1 MFDLRWLR
9 MSLAPLFLLATAG
22 SRADEP
28 GAVPKAE
35 DGRPLNLGFE
45 SGTLQDWQA
54 EGPAFQNGPVD
65 GDTVKARRPEAQ
77 VGFDGRYWAGSFE
90 AEGDVPTGTLTSVPF
105 VVDHPWASFLV
116 GGGSGRE
123 TFVELIRVDT
133 GKPFYRV
140 SGTSTEDMTRVAVD
154 LKDHQNKSIQIRLVD
169 NASGPW
175 GHVNYDDFRFHDAE
189 PDVPSRDVP
198 TSFDV
203 YAHAGLSPQ
212 EAADAMTLPE
222 GFHVSVFAG
231 EPDVVQ
237 PIALSLDDRG
247 RVWVAE
253 AYSYPIKVAPEDAR
267 DRILIFEDT
276 DNDGHFDKRTIFADG
291 LNLVS
296 GLEVGFGGVWVG
308 AAPNLLFI
316 PDSDG
321 DDKPDGPP
329 EVLLDGWGMQDTHE
343 TLNTFRWGPDGWL
356 YGCHGIFVESK
367 VGKPGT
373 PESERTSMN
382 GGVWRYHPKKHR
394 FEVFAHGTSNP
405 WGIDFDEN
413 GQCIITA
420 CVIPHLWHIIPGGR
434 YQRQAG
440 QHDNPYTYDDIKQI
454 GDHVHYVGAN
464 PHAGNARSDSAGG
477 GHAHSGA
484 LIYQGD
490 AWPEEYRGSIIMN
503 NIHGARLNRDTLEP
517 KGSGFVGH
525 HAPDFLLANDAW
537 SQLLNFRQGPDGSVY
552 MIDWY
557 DKNQCHRWELDSHD
571 RSNGRIFKVSYKDPN
586 RPGPLPEVSKP
597 YAGES
602 IEKLME
608 QDLIQMVPVVG
619 KDFVKWKVPNIW
631 YQRRARH
638 FFQSRGL
645 APGSRSG
652 LISLLENGIPVA
664 VGGNAATRP
673 QERKL
678 DESRCLNILW
688 TLHVTGGLEEEVIQ
702 SSLASEHPHV
712 RGWAVRLACED
723 GDPSSATLAKF
734 AELAKADPSP
744 VVRLELAA
752 AIQRISPE
760 NRWDIIEGL
769 VAHAE
774 DVDDHNLP
782 LMDWY
787 ALEPLAEVDPARML
801 AIAESSPM
809 PNLRPFA
816 LRRIAAIGTP
826 ESIAIVVDAI
836 GHTTDSAG
844 RRIALDAVN
853 TALQGRRRVE
863 PPAGWPAVFA
873 SMLNDPDESV
883 QTGAIALGTTFGD
896 ARALASLR
904 EVLIDANQPPAR
916 RAEALAALLKARDP
930 ELPPLLL
937 ALAVEPSPLQ
947 SNAIRG
953 LAAFDQ
959 PESAGVLI
967 SAYPDLSASNRR
979 DALSTLTAR
988 TASAMELLAAVES
1001 KTIRASDLTADLI
1014 RDLRNLKDDAVTSRI
1029 AEVWG
1034 AARETPAAKAEQIE
1048 KYRAIVRK
1056 GYSDAPD
1063 PGLGRSLFAKTCGQC
1078 HVLFGTGGDVG
1089 PELTGSNRADLDY
1102 IFQNVVDPSA
1112 LVGKDYQASVLALND
1127 GRILTGIVKREDPD
1141 SITLATANET
1151 VVVPATDVEERQ
1163 LTESSL
1169 MPEDQWEPLSDHE
1182 IRSLVA
1188 YLASP
1193 TQVPLRAT
1201 DESAAA
1207 FFNGRDLTGW
1217 QGDPALWSV
1226 EDGEIVGRTD
1236 GLERNEFLRNDLNV
1250 GDFRLTL
1257 KIKLAADTG
1266 NSGVQFRSEP
1276 LPEGEIRGYQADVG
1290 PGWWGKLYE
1299 ENARGLLWDRSG
1311 EQHVHK
1317 GEWNDYEIEAVG
1329 SRITTK
1335 INGQPCVDLDDP
1347 PGARRGVFAFQLHSG
1362 GATEVRF
1369 KDVRLE
1375 LIDAPSE

>member
-1 MFDLRWLR
+1 MIDRRILPATLVLTWTLA
-9 MSLAPLFLLATAG
+9 MSLA
-22 SRADEP
+22 SRANALEDP
-28 GAVPKAE
+28 GVVPKAE
-35 DGRPLNLGFE
+35 DGRTLNLGFE
-45 SGTLQDWQA
+45 AGTLQDWQA
-54 EGPAFQNGPVD
+54 EGPAFQSCPVE
-65 GDTVKARRPEAQ
+65 GDTVTVRRPDAK
-77 VGFDGRYWAGSFE
+77 VGFEGRFWAGSFE
-90 AEGDVPTGTLTSVPF
+90 AAGDAPTGSLMSVPF

-116 GGGSGRE
+116 GGGSHRE
-123 TFVELIRVDT
+123 TFVELVRVDT
-133 GKPFYRV
+133 GKPFYRT
-140 SGTSTEDMTRVAVD
+140 SGADSEDMTRVAVD
-154 LKDHQNKSIQIRLVD
+154 MKDHQGKSIQIRLVD
-169 NASGPW
+169 EDSGGW
-175 GHVNYDDFRFHDAE
+175 GHLNFDDFRFHDAKPAV
-189 PDVPSRDVP
+189 PDRDVP

-203 YAHAGLSPQ
+203 YAHAGLSPE
-212 EAADAMTLPE
+212 EAAAAMTLPE
-222 GFHVSVFAG
+222 GFRVSVFAG

-237 PIALSLDDRG
+237 PIALAVDDRG

-253 AYSYPIKVAPEDAR
+253 AYSYPIKVAPEDAK
-267 DRILIFEDT
+267 DRVLIFEDV
-276 DNDGHFDKRTIFADG
+276 DNDGHFDKRTIFAEG

-296 GLEVGFGGVWVG
+296 GLEVGYGGVWVG
-308 AAPNLLFI
+308 AAPNLMFI
-316 PDSDG
+316 PDADG

-329 EVLLDGWGMQDTHE
+329 QVLLDGWGMQDTHE
-343 TLNTFRWGPDGWL
+343 TLNSFRWGPDGWL
-356 YGCHGIFVESK
+356 YGCHGIFTSSN

-373 PESERTSMN
+373 PESERAPIN

-440 QHDNPYTYDDIKQI
+440 QHFNPYTYDDIKQI

-484 LIYQGD
+484 LIYRGD
-490 AWPEEYRGSIIMN
+490 AWPEEFRGSVLMN

-517 KGSGFVGH
+517 VGSGFVGH

-537 SQLLNFRQGPDGSVY
+537 SQLLNFRQGPDGCVY

-571 RSNGRIFKVSYKDPN
+571 RSNGRIFKVSYGEPRSKEFSDYLLANLLQTVPTIGE
-586 RPGPLPEVSKP
+586 GPAHFHPLDGWAVRHSLRKVHETGLDERTRSWIADGILRGFSRKIPDV
-597 YAGES
+597 
-602 IEKLME
+602 IE
-608 QDLIQMVPVVG
+608 D
-619 KDFVKWKVPNIW
+619 KVW
-631 YQRRARH
+631 
-638 FFQSRGL
+638 F
-645 APGSRSG
+645 
-652 LISLLENGIPVA
+652 
-664 VGGNAATRP
+664 
-673 QERKL
+673 
-678 DESRCLNILW
+678 DESRTLVGLW
-688 TLHVTGGLEEEVIQ
+688 ALHGSGGLREAE
-702 SSLASEHPHV
+702 LAQAIESKYHHV
-712 RGWAVRLACED
+712 RGWAIRLACED
-723 GDPSSATLAKF
+723 GDPSSANLAKF

-752 AIQRISPE
+752 ALQRISLE
-760 NRWDIIEGL
+760 NRWGIISGL

-787 ALEPLAEVDPARML
+787 ALEPLAAADPARAL
-801 AIAESSPM
+801 AIAETSPL
-809 PNLRPFA
+809 PNLRTFT
-816 LRRIAAIGTP
+816 LRRIAALGTP
-826 ESIAIVVDAI
+826 EAMTLVVDAI
-836 GHTTDSAG
+836 GRTTDSAG

-853 TALQGRRRVE
+853 TALQGRRRVD
-863 PPAGWPAVFA
+863 PPAAWPTVFA
-873 SMLNDPDESV
+873 ALLADPDESV

-896 ARALASLR
+896 ARALESLR
-904 EVLIDANQPPAR
+904 QILTNSEQPTSR

-930 ELPPLLL
+930 ELPPLLRSM
-937 ALAVEPSPLQ
+937 AVEPSPLQ

-953 LAAFDQ
+953 LAAFDD
-959 PESAGVLI
+959 PETPKTLI
-967 SAYPDLSASNRR
+967 AAYPDLSAEARR
-979 DALSTLTAR
+979 DALATLSAR
-988 TASAMELLAAVES
+988 TPSALALLDAVEAKS
-1001 KTIRASDLTADLI
+1001 IAASDLTADLI
-1014 RDLRNLKDDAVTSRI
+1014 RDLRNLKDDSVSSRI

-1034 AARETPAAKAEQIE
+1034 SVRDTPAAKAEQIE

-1063 PGLGRSLFAKTCGQC
+1063 PGLGRVVFAKTCGQC

-1102 IFQNVVDPSA
+1102 LLQNVVDPSA
-1112 LVGKDYQASVLALND
+1112 LVGKDYQASVLALAD
-1127 GRILTGIVKREDPD
+1127 GRILTGIIKREDPD

-1151 VVVPATDVEERQ
+1151 VVVPTSDVEERQ
-1163 LTESSL
+1163 LTEQSL

-1188 YLASP
+1188 YLAGPS
-1193 TQVPLRAT
+1193 QVPLRAT
-1201 DESAAA
+1201 PETAAA

-1217 QGDPALWSV
+1217 QGAPGLWSV
-1226 EDGEIVGRTD
+1226 EDGEIVGRTG
-1236 GLERNEFLRNDLNV
+1236 GLDHNEFLRNDLTL

-1257 KIKLAADTG
+1257 QVKLVADAG

-1276 LPEGEIRGYQADVG
+1276 LPEGEMRGYQADIG

-1299 ENARGLLWDRSG
+1299 ENGRGLLWDRSG
-1311 EQHVHK
+1311 EEYVHE

-1329 SRITTK
+1329 PKIITK
-1335 INGQPCVDLDDP
+1335 INGQTCVDLDDP
-1347 PGARRGVFAFQLHSG
+1347 EGARRGIIALQLHSG

-1369 KDVRLE
+1369 KDLRLE
-1375 LIDAPSE
+1375 LIDAPVK